1 MPIDCHKQFPQSI
14 LSKLASHRRNL
25 YNKRPFSKF
34 KGGRLFEGGH
44 LLNNFIFRVGA
55 YSRVDA
61 YSRGALIRSNTVSDM
76 TVLAVISS
84 VSKIK
89 NTFGYINFHAGPNV
103 FDEL

>member
-1 MPIDCHKQFPQSI
+1 M
-14 LSKLASHRRNL
+14 
-25 YNKRPFSKF
+25 
-34 KGGRLFEGGH
+34 
-44 LLNNFIFRVGA
+44 GA